1 MKARRRQRRSFA
13 RFARF
18 WAVGIVALA
27 ILFGVTLV
35 LIRLPQFSITKVRIV
50 PGAHTS
56 VAQVSTA
63 AGISVG
69 SNIWLTDTAA
79 ASKRVEKLPWVA
91 SAQIDRRLPGEIEI
105 RVTER
110 TPVAIVSE
118 SGGFYLIDDA
128 LRVLAQTSGAH
139 GLPQIDLGGSTLVE
153 PGLTLSAAAKGMADL
168 RLMVESG
175 VAVRS
180 IGFDRFG
187 DIRVQ
192 PKLGPQL
199 LLPSNPEEL
208 KAASTLIAA
217 LLERAMK
224 EHRRVLVIDLRA
236 PEAPVFRY

>member
-1 MKARRRQRRSFA
+1 MKPRRRQRRSFA

-69 SNIWLTDTAA
+69 SNIWLTNTAA
-79 ASKRVEKLPWVA
+79 ASKRIEKLPWVA
-91 SAQIDRRLPGEIEI
+91 FAQIDRRLPGEIDI

-110 TPVAIVSE
+110 NPVAIANI
-118 SGGFYLIDDA
+118 SGEFYLIDDA
-128 LRVLAQTSGAH
+128 LRVLERASGVRT
-139 GLPQIDLGGSTLVE
+139 LPRIDLGGSTPVQ
-153 PGLTLSAAAKGMADL
+153 PGQTLARAAKAMADL
-168 RLMVESG
+168 RLMVGSG
-175 VAVRS
+175 VSVRS

-192 PKLGPQL
+192 PQLGPQL
-199 LLPSNPEEL
+199 LLPSNAEEL